1 MPKYM
6 CKLDASDTPSEV
18 DAFDEEESAETFV
31 EGYCAAISE
40 WPWPAELEPAEMEV
54 LVDDVP
60 YIVTIE
66 AVPKFSA
73 RKK

>member
-1 MPKYM
+1 MPKYI
-6 CKLDASDTPSEV
+6 CKLGPSDTPSEV

-31 EGYCAAISE
+31 EGYCAAVSE
-40 WPWPAELEPAEMEV
+40 WPADMEV
-54 LVDDVP
+54 LVDDLA

-73 RKK
+73 SKK